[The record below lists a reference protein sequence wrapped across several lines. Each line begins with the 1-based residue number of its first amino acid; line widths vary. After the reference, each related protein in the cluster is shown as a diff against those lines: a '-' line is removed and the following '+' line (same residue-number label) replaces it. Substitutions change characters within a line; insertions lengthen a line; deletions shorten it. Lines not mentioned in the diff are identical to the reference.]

1 MDNHLAGAL
10 ENLGPEDR
18 ELVTLRFIDDLSYA
32 EIVSV
37 AGMTELAIRG
47 KIYRALRKLRKMMEE
62 K

>member
-1 MDNHLAGAL
+1 
-10 ENLGPEDR
+10 
-18 ELVTLRFIDDLSYA
+18 LVTLRFIDDLSYA